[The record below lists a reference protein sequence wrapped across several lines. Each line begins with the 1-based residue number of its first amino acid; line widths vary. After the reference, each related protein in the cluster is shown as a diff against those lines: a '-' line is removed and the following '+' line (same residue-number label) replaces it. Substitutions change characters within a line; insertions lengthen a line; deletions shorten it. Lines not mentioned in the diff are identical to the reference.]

1 MSKQGIRIT
10 RENAKPLAALV
21 IIYMFLSHGQDNR
34 ERQKEEAKAA
44 IDHCQKCQL
53 QDAKNILEKLE
64 SEKANFGQIQKVKNA
79 IDQATPVCEKKQ
91 QKANAWRETKAAIDS
106 ALKQDL
112 AAKASSAL
120 TTYTERWGSDSTT
133 YEQKVA
139 IELHQ
144 AQALVDIAETCL
156 NREDLV
162 CAEQHLSGAER
173 DKHPELKLRIIN
185 LRHQLQ
191 ELVLET
197 PSAYAARINKEMKE
211 CLARGAAWSNKRC
224 LN

>member
-1 MSKQGIRIT
+1 MSKPGFRVT
-10 RENAKPLAALV
+10 RENAKPLAALAV
-21 IIYMFLSHGQDNR
+21 VYMVLSHIQDERDQNR
-34 ERQKEEAKAA
+34 EKANAA
-44 IDHCQKCQL
+44 IAYSKKCQI
-53 QDAKNILEKLE
+53 QDAKNIVAKLE
-64 SEKANFGQIQKVKNA
+64 SEEATADLVQQIKNA

-91 QKANAWRETKAAIDS
+91 QKADAWRETKAAIDS

-120 TTYTERWGSDSTT
+120 TIYTERWGSDSAT
-133 YEQKVA
+133 YQQKVA

-144 AQALVDIAETCL
+144 AQALVDMAETCL
-156 NREDLV
+156 NRGDLV
-162 CAEQHLSGAER
+162 CTEQHLSAAER
-173 DKHPELKLRIIN
+173 GKHPELKLRIIN

-197 PSAYAARINKEMKE
+197 PSAYAKRINQEKKE
-211 CLARGAAWSNKRC
+211 CLARGAVWSNKRC